1 MHQPQRSKLAEEP
14 AAPVVAE
21 PAAQDPAPAPTAHAR
36 NGATPESVLASL
48 QGSWPADLVQV
59 ETDPLKVQP
68 RPEFEEILGLRAGRT
83 RPVFVPLSEEPLV
96 QVETRKRD
104 SAGGGSAQPEIG
116 HA

>member
-1 MHQPQRSKLAEEP
+1 
-14 AAPVVAE
+14 VVAE
-21 PAAQDPAPAPTAHAR
+21 AAVQDPVPATTAHAR

-48 QGSWPADLVQV
+48 QVSWPADLVQV

-83 RPVFVPLSEEPLV
+83 RPVFVPLSQEPLV

-104 SAGGGSAQPEIG
+104 SAEGGSAQPEIG